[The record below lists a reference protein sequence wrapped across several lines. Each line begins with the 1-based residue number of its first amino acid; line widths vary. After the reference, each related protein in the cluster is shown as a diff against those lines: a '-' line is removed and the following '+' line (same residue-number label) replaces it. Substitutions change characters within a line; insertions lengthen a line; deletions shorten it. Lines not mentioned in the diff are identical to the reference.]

1 MTVQE
6 GATAAD
12 DSAVAAIEGR
22 SVEIAGLRVH
32 TSERGSGGR
41 PFVVLH
47 HSTGPLWTPFHDA
60 LAAER
65 AVLAPDLPG
74 YGRSERPDDARSPRD
89 LGILTLRALDE
100 LEPEPVHL
108 VGLGMGGWVAAEMA
122 SMAPRRLASLTL
134 VGAAGI
140 KPRDGFIHDPMMS
153 SWLDY
158 ARTGFHDPARF
169 DAVIGDDPPEPLL
182 ELWDHSR
189 EMTARVTW
197 KPWMWSVT
205 LPSMLRGVRTPA
217 LVVHGRHDRVVPLD
231 CAEQY
236 RDLLADARLE
246 IVEDAGHLVDLER
259 PDELA
264 RLVAEFVAAM
274 PTTAT
279 NTTATAASRKG

>member
-1 MTVQE
+1 MTTVQD
-6 GATAAD
+6 GPTSAAD
-12 DSAVAAIEGR
+12 EAADAIAAIDGR
-22 SVEIAGLRVH
+22 SVEVAGLTIR
-32 TSERGSGGR
+32 TSEQGTGSP

-60 LAAER
+60 LAASR

-89 LGILTLRALDE
+89 LGILLLRALDD
-100 LEPEPVHL
+100 LEPGPVHL

-122 SMAPRRLASLTL
+122 TMASRRLASLTL

-140 KPRDGFIHDPMMS
+140 KPREGFIHDPMMS

-158 ARTGFHDPARF
+158 ARVGFHDPARF
-169 DAVIGDDPPEPLL
+169 AEVIGEDPPEPLL
-182 ELWDHSR
+182 ELWDYSR
-189 EMTARVTW
+189 EMTARLTW

-205 LPSMLRGVRTPA
+205 LASLLRGVSTPA

-246 IVEDAGHLVDLER
+246 LVDDAGHLVDLER

-264 RLVAEFVAAM
+264 RLVGDFAAAV
-274 PTTAT
+274 PSATAT
-279 NTTATAASRKG
+279 ASRKG

>member
-1 MTVQE
+1 MSTQVQDDA
-6 GATAAD
+6 AT
-12 DSAVAAIEGR
+12 AIEGR
-22 SVEIAGLRVH
+22 SVEVAGLTIR
-32 TSERGSGGR
+32 TSERGSGGP

-60 LAAER
+60 LAATR

-74 YGRSERPDDARSPRD
+74 YGRSDRPDDARSPRD
-89 LGILTLRALDE
+89 LGILVGRALDE
-100 LEPEPVHL
+100 LESQPVHL

-134 VGAAGI
+134 VGAAGV

-158 ARTGFHDPARF
+158 ARVGFHDTARF
-169 DAVIGDDPPEPLL
+169 DAVIGDDPPESLL
-182 ELWDHSR
+182 ELWDYSR
-189 EMTARVTW
+189 EMTARLTW

-205 LPSMLRGVRTPA
+205 LPAMLRGVATPA

-246 IVEDAGHLVDLER
+246 VVEDAGHLVDLER

-264 RLVAEFVAAM
+264 RLVADFAAAV
-274 PTTAT
+274 PTA
-279 NTTATAASRKG
+279 AASRKG